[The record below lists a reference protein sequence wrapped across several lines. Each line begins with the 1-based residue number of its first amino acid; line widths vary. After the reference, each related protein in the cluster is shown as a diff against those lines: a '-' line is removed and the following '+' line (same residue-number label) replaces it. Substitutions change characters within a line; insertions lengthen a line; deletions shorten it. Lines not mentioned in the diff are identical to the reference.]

1 MMNRSITSSISSN
14 KNVSVLKT
22 KGNDGNNTSSPTT
35 ILVGSFELRSKNS
48 KNNLMVN
55 IDGTSTTT
63 AKTTTPILKPSSL
76 KKIKNTKTMMTSF
89 KSSSK
94 INSTSNTPPKK
105 DDVTDTT
112 ITPKRRVHFDTSVDW
127 SKESEKT
134 QRGQEKRLHQKE
146 IRRQHNQTLRERN
159 ETYLVL
165 CLGDIDVLIK
175 QYSLNPTLTA
185 MFDMIFNQQR
195 ITSSTDQTVAKRLFK
210 FRANPRECPKY
221 LLSMERKF
229 DMWRPNGKRALD
241 LIHKHSPLFSEK
253 SKEYNQRL
261 VLFHL
266 KYTMKK
272 SDLGRISHDYQEQR
286 LVKKC
291 LKWFFREVYKSLT
304 DAKNNKIKTNKSQQ
318 QQQLRRTLLP
328 LPFQNEIQYGFD
340 LLRNEQIEFES
351 LTDVAKSILFVISQM
366 KGFLMMLGTN
376 TTRSSKK

>member
-1 MMNRSITSSISSN
+1 MMIN
-14 KNVSVLKT
+14 
-22 KGNDGNNTSSPTT
+22 
-35 ILVGSFELRSKNS
+35 
-48 KNNLMVN
+48 
-55 IDGTSTTT
+55 
-63 AKTTTPILKPSSL
+63 
-76 KKIKNTKTMMTSF
+76 F

-94 INSTSNTPPKK
+94 VNSKSASPPKK
-105 DDVTDTT
+105 DDVTGTT
-112 ITPKRRVHFDTSVDW
+112 ITPKRRVQFDTSVDW
-127 SKESEKT
+127 SIESEKT

-165 CLGDIDVLIK
+165 ILGDIDVLIK

-195 ITSSTDQTVAKRLFK
+195 ITSTDQTVAKRLFK
-210 FRANPRECPKY
+210 LRANPRECPKY
-221 LLSMERKF
+221 LLSVERKF

-241 LIHKHSPLFSEK
+241 LIHEHSPLFSKK

-272 SDLGRISHDYQEQR
+272 SDLGRINHDYQEQR

-304 DAKNNKIKTNKSQQ
+304 DDKNKNSKTNQIQ
-318 QQQLRRTLLP
+318 QQQLRRRTLHP

-340 LLRNEQIEFES
+340 LLRSEQIEFES
-351 LTDVAKSILFVISQM
+351 LTDAAKSILFVISQM
-366 KGFLMMLGTN
+366 KGFSMMLGTN
-376 TTRSSKK
+376 TRNCKK